1 MLDSLKIKSPY
12 IYLLTF
18 LWIQSLYIYIRAFS
32 SIIVGVN
39 LSYFL
44 VPAIIVILTLSS
56 IRYFKS
62 YIYKQDVLFF
72 IFLIAFYYA
81 SYLLHPENAQ
91 NLEAYE
97 EEFIYHSLPFFLAGL
112 IFSLDDAIEDYIYIA
127 SMFGV
132 LFLGFYFLVYVQ
144 GASYSGD
151 SSIGEDMMGPS
162 YAVLPYTVF
171 LLRRLFS
178 QFNIYTLLIV
188 VLGVFLILSFGT
200 RGPLVCVLVFVAGY
214 LLLLKKYKNPIR
226 SKMLVLICAFIIYY
240 NIGNIMLLFLPITV
254 ALGMSTRVIDLF
266 TSSDGFLNN
275 ASGDARNDIIDEIIP
290 KLNVS
295 GYGIRGQGQVLFD
308 HDYAHNI
315 IYDFLIEYGYILGT
329 LLLLGILILFIKAMI
344 KSDIRTRSFLW
355 LLFCISIIR
364 LLLSHTYLIVPEFF
378 LFLGYCIHSVRVK
391 NKK

>member
-18 LWIQSLYIYIRAFS
+18 LWIQSLYLYIRAFS

-214 LLLLKKYKNPIR
+214 LLLR
-226 SKMLVLICAFIIYY
+226 
-240 NIGNIMLLFLPITV
+240 
-254 ALGMSTRVIDLF
+254 R
-266 TSSDGFLNN
+266 
-275 ASGDARNDIIDEIIP
+275 
-290 KLNVS
+290 
-295 GYGIRGQGQVLFD
+295 
-308 HDYAHNI
+308 
-315 IYDFLIEYGYILGT
+315 
-329 LLLLGILILFIKAMI
+329 
-344 KSDIRTRSFLW
+344 
-355 LLFCISIIR
+355 
-364 LLLSHTYLIVPEFF
+364 
-378 LFLGYCIHSVRVK
+378 
-391 NKK
+391 